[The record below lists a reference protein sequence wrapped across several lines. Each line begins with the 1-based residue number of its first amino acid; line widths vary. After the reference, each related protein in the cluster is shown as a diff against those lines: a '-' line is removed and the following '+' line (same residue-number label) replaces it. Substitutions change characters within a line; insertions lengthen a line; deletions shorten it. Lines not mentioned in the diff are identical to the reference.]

1 MRGKSGGGVC
11 PSCRALNN
19 ACRGRDHDRDY
30 ARGDDI
36 VMIVVVILVPT
47 GVMPA
52 EIDHDCRFTV
62 AMAVP
67 PIATGLVCNK
77 QRRVIILISLMLLFL
92 RIHAAASTHRQ
103 FPAA

>member
-1 MRGKSGGGVC
+1 MPPHV
-11 PSCRALNN
+11 
-19 ACRGRDHDRDY
+19 
-30 ARGDDI
+30 ARSVTLVVVVIMIVIMPVVTII
-36 VMIVVVILVPT
+36 VMIVVVIVVPT

-67 PIATGLVCNK
+67 PMATGLVCNK
-77 QRRVIILISLMLLFL
+77 QRRVIILLSLMLLFL